1 MTRTEAFVL
10 SAAAAAKIRTAV
22 NTRGGL
28 RMVHHKPDNL
38 WVVTMFQDGPAG
50 ARLPVKPPAAQHA
63 LNLTEDTVYEA
74 SWLRSNFDAQVL
86 HHYLIRRYGCT
97 VSTANLIKLLPGL
110 PRPGRHERRAV
121 IAHCPEAKDSDAGR
135 LLHEFA
141 GWEVTHDRATP
152 LDLVVEPEQ
161 YGFNQL
167 VGHWPVELLADKAV
181 LVVGVGS
188 LGSAAAAALAGYGVG
203 RLHLLDPDRL
213 LWHNVVRHVLGQR
226 HVGRH
231 KTDAMAD
238 HLHDRYDQLEVTS
251 HVADV
256 VADADLVRGLL
267 PDMDAVVCAAD
278 GIAPRRVVGHL
289 ARRAG
294 KDAILT
300 SIMEDGELGEVLRLR
315 RAPDHGCLLCRRA
328 QLFEQAMLQPELVQ
342 ERGYGD
348 GNPHRPMTAVGP
360 DIALVG
366 DLAAKVTVAS
376 LLDRAGRPD
385 QRLPGEQ
392 LVVGLRLRG
401 PYTAPGSPYDV
412 AHTGDI
418 KWSPATP
425 PRRGCVTCSP
435 P

>member
-1 MTRTEAFVL
+1 MTRTETFVL
-10 SAAAAAKIRTAV
+10 SAAAAAKIQSAKATH
-22 NTRGGL
+22 GGL
-28 RMVHHKPDNL
+28 RMIHHKPDDL
-38 WVVTMFQDGPAG
+38 WVVTMFQDGAAD
-50 ARLPVKPPAAQHA
+50 ARLPVKPPSAQRA
-63 LNLTEDTVYEA
+63 LNLTEVSTYEGNWHRADA
-74 SWLRSNFDAQVL
+74 SAQVQ
-86 HHYLIRRYGCT
+86 HYLLTRRYGHQIRT
-97 VSTANLIKLLPGL
+97 DDLIDMMPGL
-110 PRPGRHERRAV
+110 PRPRRGEIRAV
-121 IAHCPEAKDSDAGR
+121 IAHCPEVNDLDPGHP
-135 LLHEFA
+135 LQEFA
-141 GWEVTHDRATP
+141 GWAVTREGARP

-161 YGFNQL
+161 YGLSQL
-167 VGHWPVELLADKAV
+167 AGHWPVELLRDKAV

-188 LGSAAAAALAGYGVG
+188 LGSTVAAALAGYGVG
-203 RLHLLDPDRL
+203 QLHLLDPDRL
-213 LWHNVVRHVLGQR
+213 LWHNVVRHVLGQQ

-238 HLHDRYDQLEVTS
+238 HLRNRHDELDVRS

-256 VADADLVRGLL
+256 VADADLVRALL
-267 PDMDAVVCAAD
+267 PDMDTVVCAAD
-278 GIAPRRVVGHL
+278 GIAPRRVVSHL

-315 RAPDHGCLLCRRA
+315 RAPDQGCLLCRRA
-328 QLFEQAMLQPELVQ
+328 ELLEKARLQPELVQ

-366 DLAAKVTVAS
+366 DLAAKVAVAS
-376 LLDRAGRPD
+376 VLERSGKPD
-385 QRLPGEQ
+385 QRLPGEH

-401 PYTAPGSPYDV
+401 PYTASASPYDV
-412 AHTGDI
+412 ARTGDI

-425 PRRGCVTCSP
+425 PRPGCITCSP

>member
-1 MTRTEAFVL
+1 MTRVGTFVL
-10 SAAAAAKIRTAV
+10 SAAAAAKMRSAV
-22 NTRGGL
+22 ATRGGL
-28 RMVHHKPDNL
+28 RMVHHKPDDL

-50 ARLPVKPPAAQHA
+50 ARLPVKPPPAQRA
-63 LNLTEDTVYEA
+63 LNMAEVSTYEGNWHRA
-74 SWLRSNFDAQVL
+74 DLSAQVE
-86 HHYLIRRYGCT
+86 HYRLTRRSGYVIRTDDLIGMM
-97 VSTANLIKLLPGL
+97 PGL
-110 PRPGRHERRAV
+110 PRPRRDEIRVV
-121 IAHCPEAKDSDAGR
+121 IAHCPEVNDLDPGHP
-135 LLHEFA
+135 LQEFA
-141 GWEVTHDRATP
+141 GWAVAREGAEP

-161 YGFNQL
+161 YGLSQL
-167 VGHWPVELLADKAV
+167 VGHWPVELLQDKAV

-188 LGSAAAAALAGYGVG
+188 LGSAVAAALAGYGIG

-226 HVGRH
+226 HIGRH

-238 HLHDRYDQLEVTS
+238 HLRDRHDGLHVRS

-267 PDMDAVVCAAD
+267 PDIHAVVCAAD
-278 GIAPRRVVGHL
+278 GIAPRRVVSHL

-328 QLFEQAMLQPELVQ
+328 ELFEHAKLQPELVQ

-366 DLAAKVTVAS
+366 DLAAKVAVAS
-376 LLDRAGRPD
+376 LLDRSGKPD
-385 QRLPGEQ
+385 QRLPGEH

-401 PYTAPGSPYDV
+401 PYTASASPYDV
-412 AHTGDI
+412 ARTGDM

-425 PRRGCVTCSP
+425 PRPGCVTCSP